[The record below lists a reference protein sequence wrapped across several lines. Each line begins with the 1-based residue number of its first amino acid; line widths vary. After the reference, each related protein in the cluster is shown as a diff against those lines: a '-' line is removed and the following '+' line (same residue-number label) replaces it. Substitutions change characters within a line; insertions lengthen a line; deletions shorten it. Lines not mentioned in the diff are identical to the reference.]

1 MRGIYDRKVHR
12 VRDLSCGDAR
22 IYLEFELRRV
32 WCRRCGAVKQE
43 RLAWLADSPFYTK
56 RFAFFVGRRCRTTT
70 ISDVARELHLDWRA
84 VKELEKQYM
93 REQLRRIGT
102 PGPKAIGIDE
112 ISIRKGHTYR
122 IVVSDL
128 IRRRPIWFGGEDRS
142 EASMAQF
149 YDWLGDKKSRGVR
162 LAVMD
167 MWKPFRNATLARAP
181 QAAILFDKFH
191 IMRHLG
197 EALDKV
203 RKSEYAR
210 LSGKDRR
217 YIKGQKY
224 MLLSRHENL
233 TREGRQSLKTLL
245 AANKRLNTAY
255 LLKESFGQLWD
266 YEREAWARRFFEN
279 WCASL
284 KWQRLAPYE
293 KFAQMIDRHWDGI
306 AAYCKPENK
315 VSLGFVEGLN
325 NKIRVIQRRAY
336 GLRDQEYLRLKILT
350 CMLPAI

>member
-1 MRGIYDRKVHR
+1 M
-12 VRDLSCGDAR
+12 
-22 IYLEFELRRV
+22 
-32 WCRRCGAVKQE
+32 
-43 RLAWLADSPFYTK
+43 ADSPFYTK
-56 RFAFFVGRRCRTTT
+56 RFAFFVGRRCRATT

-93 REQLRRIGT
+93 REQLCRIGM

-266 YEREAWARRFFEN
+266 YEREGWARRFFEN
-279 WCASL
+279 WRASL
-284 KWQRLAPYE
+284 KWQRLEPYE

-350 CMLPAI
+350 CMLPSI